1 MYESKKRGK
10 SGKMVPERILLKDIL
25 FFFYSCSSQTQVIPL
40 GKVGFTVKCSELPN
54 QMV

>member
-10 SGKMVPERILLKDIL
+10 SGKIVPERILLKDIL
-25 FFFYSCSSQTQVIPL
+25 YFFYSCSSLTEVIHL
-40 GKVGFTVKCSELPN
+40 GKVGFTVKCSEFPN